1 MKVKAKISFAGPEI
15 SMAAGEERE
24 FSKSS
29 ELSELLEIG
38 YVESMETDES
48 METAESM
55 ETKKTTRGKAVK
67 NEDTGVNK

>member
-24 FSKSS
+24 FSESS

-38 YVESMETDES
+38 YVES